1 MTNKQKWSLTGA
13 VFLFVAL
20 LGLALLFESELFI
33 YAASAIPI
41 LIVITLPDIRQN
53 QYLYSGKKANK
64 ASNVQ
69 FIKVANGGEPLL
81 VISFQ
86 PGFVRWHCRKLYF
99 DLNDL
104 QLDSVEV
111 LPLAGDSASLSLLAF
126 DLCPHPRKAGWF
138 GIDLA
143 QIAMRTTNLS
153 YTTEEVSRFVIQMKD
168 LEEISLIM
176 AVASSSL
183 ITNTSNSSSSI
194 SA

>member
-1 MTNKQKWSLTGA
+1 MTKKQIWSLIGA

-41 LIVITLPDIRQN
+41 LIVLVLPDIRQN
-53 QYLYSGKKANK
+53 QYMHSGKN

-69 FIKVANGGEPLL
+69 FVKVANGDEPLI

-104 QLDSVEV
+104 QLNSAETLPSV
-111 LPLAGDSASLSLLAF
+111 GNSASISLLSF
-126 DLCPHPRKAGWF
+126 DLSAHPRRAGWF

-143 QIAMRTTNLS
+143 QISQRTANLS
-153 YTTEEVSRFVIQMKD
+153 YTTEEVNRFVIQMKD
-168 LEEISLIM
+168 LEEVSLIM
-176 AVASSSL
+176 AVASSSVAAS
-183 ITNTSNSSSSI
+183 NSSSNSSSSI

>member
-1 MTNKQKWSLTGA
+1 MTKKQIWSLIGA

-41 LIVITLPDIRQN
+41 LIVLVLPDIRQN
-53 QYLYSGKKANK
+53 QYMHSGKN

-69 FIKVANGGEPLL
+69 FVKVANGDEPLI

-104 QLDSVEV
+104 QLNSAET
-111 LPLAGDSASLSLLAF
+111 LPAVGNSASISLLSF
-126 DLCPHPRKAGWF
+126 DLSAHPRRAGWF

-143 QIAMRTTNLS
+143 QISQRTANLS
-153 YTTEEVSRFVIQMKD
+153 YTTEEVNRFVIQMKD
-168 LEEISLIM
+168 LEEVSLIM
-176 AVASSSL
+176 AVASSSVAAS
-183 ITNTSNSSSSI
+183 NSSSNSSSSI